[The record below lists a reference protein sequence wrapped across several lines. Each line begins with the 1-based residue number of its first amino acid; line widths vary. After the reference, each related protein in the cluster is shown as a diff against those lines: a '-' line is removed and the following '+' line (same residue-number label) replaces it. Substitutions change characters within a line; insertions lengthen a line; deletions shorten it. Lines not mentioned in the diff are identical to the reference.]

1 MRVLWR
7 QVHPWPQTQGLS
19 NDVEF
24 SATRYLGKPF
34 HVLTGGS
41 FERPSI
47 DGKADATRFHQG
59 MIDIPE
65 QQDTR
70 RQVVDRAGRHS
81 RSLPH
86 WLAKLSEWLQL
97 GRLGQHKQQVVVA
110 GLAGILTDYLYQIER
125 DLKLPSHTV
134 LFELAHLLDI
144 PLSTLLG
151 KAPSGNPS
159 GRAVTAARNDLR
171 KEPSR

>member
-1 MRVLWR
+1 M
-7 QVHPWPQTQGLS
+7 
-19 NDVEF
+19 
-24 SATRYLGKPF
+24 
-34 HVLTGGS
+34 
-41 FERPSI
+41 
-47 DGKADATRFHQG
+47 
-59 MIDIPE
+59 
-65 QQDTR
+65 
-70 RQVVDRAGRHS
+70 VDRAGRHS

-97 GRLGQHKQQVVVA
+97 GRLGQHKQQAVVA

-144 PLSTLLG
+144 PLSALLG

-171 KEPSR
+171 KRAKVDNHPFQIADSIHSTLTYAAQEPRFHPA